1 MSSDE
6 IAIRANNLSKC
17 YQIYDRPQD
26 RLKQS
31 IVPRLQR
38 LVGRS
43 PKPYFR
49 EFWALKDLSFEVRK
63 GETVGIIGRNGSG
76 KSTLLQMI
84 CGTLTPTTGSVEV
97 NGRVAALLELGAG
110 FNPEF
115 TGREN
120 VYMNGAVLG
129 LSKEEI
135 DERFEDIVAFADI
148 GEFIEQPVKT
158 YSSGMFVRLAFAV
171 QACVEPDVFIVDEAL
186 AVGDI
191 FFRQKCYQRLET
203 LRSNGTSIL
212 LVTHAMLDVEQ
223 FCQRAILLDHGQEIF
238 QGSASEAVK
247 RYYLVEQQNRFSPEK
262 AVTPA
267 PVASCESDF
276 GTIKEGFFWP
286 EPDAFLDI
294 SAISQVSNGWARC
307 TGIALCD
314 KNGRPCKVF
323 QQGETASFFYEFEL
337 LRDIEVPI
345 GGIVIANDKGI
356 IVHGKST
363 LEYGS
368 DVPKWVKKLS
378 RLRFRQDI
386 DLAIGCGEYTFTVG
400 LATIDD
406 VNYSLRS
413 EYSHQDLTTKILRL
427 CHLPNMEI
435 FTVFPRKNGAPV
447 QLLHHGM
454 ADLPGKCH
462 VLTTEANSSDVRW
475 EAPMVEET
483 DGSI

>member
-6 IAIRANNLSKC
+6 FAIRATNLSKC

-43 PKPYFR
+43 PKAYFR

-120 VYMNGAVLG
+120 VYMNAAVLG

-203 LRSNGTSIL
+203 LRNNGTSIL

-223 FCQRAILLDHGQEIF
+223 FCQRAILLDHGREIF
-238 QGSASEAVK
+238 QGGASEAVK
-247 RYYLVEQQNRFSPEK
+247 RYYLVEQESRFSPK
-262 AVTPA
+262 KDVPPA
-267 PVASCESDF
+267 AVASCESGF
-276 GTIKEGFFWP
+276 GTNKEGFFWP

-294 SAISQVSNGWARC
+294 SGIPQISNGWARC

-314 KNGRPCKVF
+314 QDGRPCKVF
-323 QQGETASFFYEFEL
+323 QQGEPASFFYEFEL
-337 LRDIEVPI
+337 NRDIEAPI
-345 GGIVIANDKGI
+345 GGIVIQNDKGV
-356 IVHGKST
+356 IVHGKHS
-363 LEYGS
+363 LQYNSE
-368 DVPKWVKKLS
+368 VPLQVNKGE

-386 DLAIGCGEYTFTVG
+386 DLSIAVGEYTFEVG
-400 LATIDD
+400 LAMIGQDD
-406 VNYSLRS
+406 YSCHLQLS
-413 EYSHQDLTTKILRL
+413 HEELYSRIVRL
-427 CHLPNMEI
+427 CHLSNV
-435 FTVFPRKNGAPV
+435 TVFAVMLKGRHGV
-447 QLLHHGM
+447 GQLLHHGL
-454 ADLPGKCH
+454 ADLPGNCH
-462 VLTTEANSSDVRW
+462 LYIQSRANNND
-475 EAPMVEET
+475 
-483 DGSI
+483 